1 VKKLDGKVSSI
12 RELLFGARFGI
23 DYYQRGYRW
32 ERRRNRSS
40 LVHYTTIRHEPTT
53 LKVFDLS

>member
-23 DYYQRGYRW
+23 DYYQWNDRGRF
-32 ERRRNRSS
+32 RRSRCSQGKFIQ
-40 LVHYTTIRHEPTT
+40 HQIEE
-53 LKVFDLS
+53 